1 LLAFGAELEKK
12 RSEFEKLTDCIDEL
26 LDPAYTLNERLCS
39 MMALKEPT
47 HSHPGY
53 RRALRL
59 LNNTFSKASLRQ
71 RPAVLKAAIWLINI
85 TEHQATT
92 AAKASDDYPVEGT
105 GSNQRLRCEDNFKRL
120 VQKINPQ
127 GKAAE

>member
-1 LLAFGAELEKK
+1 MPDQFNNSLKTTLRPLELFRQRHHEIEK
-12 RSEFEKLTDCIDEL
+12 RRADLI
-26 LDPAYTLNERLCS
+26 ARL
-39 MMALKEPT
+39 MALKEPT
-47 HSHPGY
+47 RSHPGY

-71 RPAVLKAAIWLINI
+71 RPAILKAAIWLINI